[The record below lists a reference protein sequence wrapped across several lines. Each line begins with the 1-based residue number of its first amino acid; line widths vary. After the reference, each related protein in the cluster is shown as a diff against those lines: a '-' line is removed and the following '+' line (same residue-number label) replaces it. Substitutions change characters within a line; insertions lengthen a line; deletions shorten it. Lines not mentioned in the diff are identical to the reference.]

1 MKRYINGEIGI
12 EEAITLYRPIKKLLS
27 KIAENETQHKG
38 IRVIGTE
45 LGIRSVI
52 SKLIKKLVEDG
63 LVEIRIVNC
72 RGGKKKVS
80 YLTEKG
86 KNMLKM
92 EEPLSFL
99 MEYYKTLYRK
109 KTGLEYIQSK
119 KDLNYIKKL
128 YDAVLIQNCFKN
140 MVPLDVSKKCIEI
153 FFSNNYYK
161 NAKYSISMLASK
173 INELILECKNVIG
186 IQVDIIRNLD
196 KRKVS
201 YILIIKGRIVKIS
214 IDYNMESLEALLKIE
229 KFKEIS
235 DYFRKNYEMTLDEY
249 YLLIESC
256 KERDISLD
264 KIKFKEEILKIMGI
278 PKRFIK
284 QILIN
289 VLIEEYPSTQKILK
303 SPEILK
309 ELKSNKKCLVLSGEP
324 GLGKTLL
331 ASYLAYYYAG
341 GNINKAK
348 KVRFYSYDEFNNDG
362 FNIRGEISN
371 KELIIVDDFHLMRE
385 YRINDLIRAIYDN
398 DTLAI
403 FTTNLDEYQI
413 LNKLQSI
420 DNMGGLSR
428 RFRERFEVI
437 YI

>member
-1 MKRYINGEIGI
+1 MKRYIDGEIGI

-63 LVEIRIVNC
+63 LVEIQIVNC

-92 EEPLSFL
+92 EDPSLLL
-99 MEYYKTLYRK
+99 MEHYKTLYRQR
-109 KTGLEYIQSK
+109 TGLEYIQSK

-128 YDAVLIQNCFKN
+128 YDAILIQNWFKN
-140 MVPLDVSKKCIEI
+140 MVPLDVSRKCIEI

-173 INELILECKNVIG
+173 INELILECKNVMG

-201 YILIIKGRIVKIS
+201 YILVIEGRTVKIS
-214 IDYNMESLEALLKIE
+214 INYDKESLKALLKIE
-229 KFKEIS
+229 KFKEIF
-235 DYFRKNYEMTLDEY
+235 DYFKKNYGMTLDEY
-249 YLLIESC
+249 YLLVESC
-256 KERDISLD
+256 KERGISLD
-264 KIKFKEEILKIMGI
+264 EIMLREQILKIMGI
-278 PKRFIK
+278 PKRFMK
-284 QILIN
+284 QILIG

-303 SPEILK
+303 SLEILK

-331 ASYLAYYYAG
+331 ASYLAHYYVG
-341 GNINKAK
+341 GEINKAD
-348 KVRFYSYDEFNNDG
+348 KVRFYSYDEFNDG
-362 FNIRGEISN
+362 VFNIRGEISD

-385 YRINDLIRAIYDN
+385 YRINDLIRATYDN

-403 FTTNLDEYQI
+403 LTTNLDEYQI

-428 RFRERFEVI
+428 RFKEKFEVI